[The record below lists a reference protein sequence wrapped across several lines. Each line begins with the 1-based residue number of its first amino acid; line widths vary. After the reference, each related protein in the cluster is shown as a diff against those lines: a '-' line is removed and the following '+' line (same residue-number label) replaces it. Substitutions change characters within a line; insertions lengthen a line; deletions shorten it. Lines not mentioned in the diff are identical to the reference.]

1 MSNKSK
7 ILIIDDDPDILESIK
22 AILSKSGFDTI
33 TAMNGHD
40 GIEAALN
47 KAPDLILCDMMMEK
61 IDAGSRVAEE
71 LRKKNV
77 SVPIY
82 LLSSIASATASNIEI
97 DQLGFSGILQKPVDP
112 ELLVSV
118 IRRSIDK
125 K

>member
-7 ILIIDDDPDILESIK
+7 ILIIDDDPDILDSIK
-22 AILSKSGFDTI
+22 AILSKNGFDTI

-77 SVPIY
+77 TVPIY